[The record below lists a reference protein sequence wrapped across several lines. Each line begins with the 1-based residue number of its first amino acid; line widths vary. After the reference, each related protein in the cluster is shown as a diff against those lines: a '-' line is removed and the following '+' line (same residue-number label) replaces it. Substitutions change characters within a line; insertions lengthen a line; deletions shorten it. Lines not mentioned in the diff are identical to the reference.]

1 MKFNLFSFFHK
12 KFVFEFYN
20 IENVETEEV
29 TETDQLLDWAER
41 ENSRMIA
48 EDNIGSV
55 LIVKRDMKYQILYAL
70 QLNLPRDYTELNY
83 LLEKFYTKKKIKFD
97 ESILEDSGSQASQSV
112 SIPPMPQIPEITPPP
127 TSSQSEEKRGISE
140 ETIANYAEIPQI
152 VTENSEENLSEIQQ
166 LIAIQNKQQEEIENL
181 KKQLENERKSAVLTN
196 EEKNVKEE
204 NENTPLVDLEN
215 IDKTNAKMN
224 DSIETFG
231 MSFQERMD
239 QFLTEEKKKIE
250 IEILA
255 TDNRSSIELE
265 MKATI
270 QSERESAI
278 RKLEL
283 DLFEKQN
290 VAMETE
296 KKRHKLAIEKIE
308 IEYQKDVEAKTN
320 LLNKKYDQKTAEAIR
335 AEYERQTKAL
345 KKIFDERMAEL
356 VSQQEE
362 LSVNMSKNI
371 QSIFSHLD
379 LELNEP
385 KEPDKKQPLVL
396 TELKQLG

>member
-1 MKFNLFSFFHK
+1 M
-12 KFVFEFYN
+12 
-20 IENVETEEV
+20 
-29 TETDQLLDWAER
+29 
-41 ENSRMIA
+41 
-48 EDNIGSV
+48 
-55 LIVKRDMKYQILYAL
+55 
-70 QLNLPRDYTELNY
+70 
-83 LLEKFYTKKKIKFD
+83 
-97 ESILEDSGSQASQSV
+97 
-112 SIPPMPQIPEITPPP
+112 
-127 TSSQSEEKRGISE
+127 
-140 ETIANYAEIPQI
+140 
-152 VTENSEENLSEIQQ
+152 
-166 LIAIQNKQQEEIENL
+166 
-181 KKQLENERKSAVLTN
+181 KKQLENERKSAVSAN

-204 NENTPLVDLEN
+204 NESTPLVDLEN

-290 VAMETE
+290 VAIETE

>member
-55 LIVKRDMKYQILYAL
+55 LIVKRDMKYHILYAL

-97 ESILEDSGSQASQSV
+97 ESILEDSGSQ
-112 SIPPMPQIPEITPPP
+112 
-127 TSSQSEEKRGISE
+127 SEEKRGISE
-140 ETIANYAEIPQI
+140 ETITNYAEIPQI

-181 KKQLENERKSAVLTN
+181 KKQLENERKSAVLAN

-290 VAMETE
+290 VAIETE